1 MVSYRRERER
11 TDQGAKSSE
20 AQGLEGSGPNVPY
33 PERVGVTP
41 RGGEVVSGAPV
52 ATSPREM
59 SLPVHARGAAAT
71 LRCVLR
77 VVPVQRAF
85 CWCRENAHD
94 WDLKRHLFDRSQ
106 SPTLPFF
113 SVLMP
118 SACYDHSSIAR
129 GSSDPLFGSDQVYL
143 GDSQRIKRSA
153 SKYRST
159 LYLLQGPVGIGS
171 HGRLVQG

>member
-59 SLPVHARGAAAT
+59 GLPRARERGGCDVALCASCGARAG
-71 LRCVLR
+71 
-77 VVPVQRAF
+77 VPPP
-85 CWCRENAHD
+85 E
-94 WDLKRHLFDRSQ
+94 L
-106 SPTLPFF
+106 
-113 SVLMP
+113 
-118 SACYDHSSIAR
+118 
-129 GSSDPLFGSDQVYL
+129 
-143 GDSQRIKRSA
+143 
-153 SKYRST
+153 
-159 LYLLQGPVGIGS
+159 
-171 HGRLVQG
+171 